1 MKKSQNQPNEIE
13 SLTEGELDQVLFEFM
28 STNYFRAVI
37 QYLDSQL
44 LSTNQT
50 LRALDPFRQ
59 PTDIAR
65 SQGYIMAVEGFKGK
79 LAILAKKAAE
89 IEGES

>member
-1 MKKSQNQPNEIE
+1 MKKHLNQPDEIE
-13 SLTEGELDQVLFEFM
+13 PLTEEGLDQVLFEFM
-28 STNYFRAVI
+28 STPYFRAVI
-37 QYLDSQL
+37 QYFDSQL
-44 LSTNQT
+44 LSTNET
-50 LRALDPFRQ
+50 LKALDPFRQ

-89 IEGES
+89 TEGES